1 MYDPILETL
10 MKLQAHYSQS
20 SRENSTLSSGTS
32 PLACYK
38 GVPTPPPPLKIFVDF
53 G

>member
-10 MKLQAHYSQS
+10 MKLQPHYSQS
-20 SRENSTLSSGTS
+20 SRENSTLSRGTT
-32 PLACYK
+32 PFALYK